1 MGSACIRGII
11 LVEVGVLEF
20 RNELHMKL
28 LENVLGDH
36 VKLKTE
42 ARDNFIYIL

>member
-1 MGSACIRGII
+1 MREIS
-11 LVEVGVLEF
+11 LVEVGALEF
-20 RNELHMKL
+20 RELLVKF

-42 ARDNFIYIL
+42 VLGLR

>member
-1 MGSACIRGII
+1 MREIS
-11 LVEVGVLEF
+11 LVEVGALEF
-20 RNELHMKL
+20 RDELQVKF

-42 ARDNFIYIL
+42 VLGQR